1 MAALLIIILHN
12 LSLRPPFWGGA
23 PVETESKQ
31 QIREKILREI
41 WETYYYL
48 TLSLFSPAIRN
59 RYYLIL
65 YTGDPAFYTQP
76 TIPHC

>member
-1 MAALLIIILHN
+1 MCYTMNVSVYIVYSQCSVNKCI
-12 LSLRPPFWGGA
+12 
-23 PVETESKQ
+23 VDTKSKQ

-41 WETYYYL
+41 REMYYYL

-65 YTGDPAFYTQP
+65 YTGDPVFYTQP